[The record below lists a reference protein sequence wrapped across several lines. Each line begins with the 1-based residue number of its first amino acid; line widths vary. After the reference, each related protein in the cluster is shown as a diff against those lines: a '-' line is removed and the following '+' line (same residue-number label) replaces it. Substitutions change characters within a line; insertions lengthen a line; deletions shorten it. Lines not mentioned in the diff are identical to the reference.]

1 VADPYV
7 SGPAATACGGEA
19 ALTSAALPFDVPEG
33 DRYALAA
40 LLGVGGMGR
49 VYAATDTRLGR
60 QVALKLL
67 RVQGAHADAVLQ
79 RLVREA
85 WVTARLDHPGIVPVH
100 DAGRTPS
107 GELFYTMRL
116 VRGLTLAAAIDAAT
130 TTEARLALV
139 RPVLEAC
146 RAVAFAHGQGYV
158 HRDLKPANLLLG
170 PHNETQVAD
179 WGVARHVDDPT
190 AEAFEAASP
199 DRASLTLHGAVVGTP
214 AYMSPE
220 QGRGEPPR
228 PSADVWS
235 LGAVLH
241 ELLVGRPPTAADVAR
256 LVAGDLPADA
266 PPELA
271 AITARA
277 LAPLGDRYPT
287 AAELAEEL
295 ERWFTG
301 RRVAAYTYTPRDLAR
316 RLYMAWR
323 APLQIA
329 AVGAALVV
337 AAVTAGWLR
346 TAAQRDRAVAAE
358 VAAQVAQAQSRL
370 HLAAAIV
377 GRAAAM
383 NPPRPEGALLAAHAV
398 ALGGGP
404 DARGLLMDALAGPRP
419 RREVLGALP
428 DCARA
433 AYDAADDEL
442 LCVSE
447 DGVRLFDLSPFIERW
462 FTPRGADAGFAGPD
476 LVVVVDPDGRT
487 RTLDRRSG
495 EFVGAESG
503 HAGDQTISQSRW
515 PLAMVLSG
523 TRVLRGPN
531 PREELL
537 PCDEQGIYAL
547 HVPDVGSRLD
557 VACSDGSFAWIDLD
571 DPSKRHRGAPNRDH
585 ADTAWLVRGDD
596 TLWVGTLH
604 GAVTALDPDDLQP
617 RWRVEPGLG
626 RVRGLY
632 RTASSGNLVAVG
644 DEGGAVV
651 LDEATGATRGRLPGA
666 VRGPLSVTATG
677 DGLQITSFSGRHE
690 RWTVRPAPPA
700 CETIGQSLTH
710 VAVDPTDQAL
720 WLSDA
725 SGEIYRRDPR
735 TAVSTLEHRVGSVL
749 KAAVPS
755 PDGAWLAAPVSA
767 PGPLALLSRG
777 GEADRT
783 IRPTGN
789 DVFRRAGWLSADR
802 GWATTSAPVLFRFSL
817 DGTFTVQ
824 TLGQDPVF
832 DVAPLS
838 DSLLV
843 LTRAGH
849 LYEVDADDP
858 AAPLVDRGAWP
869 GVQSVAGHPPS
880 GAWARVMS
888 QSVDL
893 IDAHGVRAV
902 DLSPD
907 LAVRGA
913 FSPDGRWFA
922 IGTTLGR
929 VLVIDVA
936 RAELTARVRRHRDRV
951 SWVAWTERPT
961 ALVSVG
967 WDGQVCRGDPAGLQA
982 DGAALAAE
990 WESALGLTLDDLLRA
1005 P

>member
-447 DGVRLFDLSPFIERW
+447 DGVRLFDLSPVIERW

-476 LVVVVDPDGRT
+476 LVVIIDADGLA
-487 RTLDRRSG
+487 RTLNRRD
-495 EFVGAESG
+495 GALVDANVRF
-503 HAGDQTISQSRW
+503 AGDLVISQSRW
-515 PLAMVLSG
+515 PVAMIQSG
-523 TRVLRGPN
+523 PRILRGPS
-531 PREELL
+531 PSEELR
-537 PCDEQGIYAL
+537 PCDDQGIYAL
-547 HVPDVGSRLD
+547 HVPDVGSRVD
-557 VACSDGSFAWIDLD
+557 VACSDGSLAWIDLD
-571 DPSKRHRGAPNRDH
+571 APQQRHRGPPLRER

-596 TLWVGTLH
+596 TLWIGTLH
-604 GAVTALDPDDLQP
+604 GVVTALDPVDLRT
-617 RWRVEPGLG
+617 RWQVEPGLG

-632 RTASSGNLVAVG
+632 RAATSGHLVAVG

-666 VRGPLSVTATG
+666 VRGPLSVAATG
-677 DGLQITSFSGRHE
+677 DGLEITSFGSRHE
-690 RWTVRPAPPA
+690 RWTVAPAPPS
-700 CETIGQSLTH
+700 CEPIATSLTH
-710 VAVDPTDQAL
+710 IAVDPTDQAL
-720 WLSDA
+720 WLSDS
-725 SGEIYRRDPR
+725 SGEIYRRDP
-735 TAVSTLEHRVGSVL
+735 TTSAVTLEHRVGSVL

-755 PDGAWLAAPVSA
+755 PDGRWLVAPVSQV
-767 PGPLALLSRG
+767 GPLSLLSRTG
-777 GEADRT
+777 GADVHIGST
-783 IRPTGN
+783 E
-789 DVFRRAGWLSADR
+789 VFRRAGWLSAEH
-802 GWATTSAPVLFRFSL
+802 GWATTSSTYLHRFRV
-817 DGTFTVQ
+817 DGTSSVQ
-824 TLGQDPVF
+824 PIGQDPVF

-838 DSLLV
+838 GALLL
-843 LTRAGH
+843 LTRGGH
-849 LYEVDADDP
+849 LFEVSADDP
-858 AAPLVDRGAWP
+858 NAPTVDRGTWP
-869 GVQSVAGHPPS
+869 GVQSVSSHPPT

-888 QSVDL
+888 QEVHLVDAQGERIVDL
-893 IDAHGVRAV
+893 A
-902 DLSPD
+902 PD

-913 FSPDGRWFA
+913 YSPDGRWFA
-922 IGTTLGR
+922 VGTTLGR
-929 VLVIDVA
+929 VVVIDVA
-936 RAELTARVRRHRDRV
+936 RAERVARVRRHRDRV

-990 WESALGLTLDDLLRA
+990 WEAALGLTLDDLLRA